1 MATPASPLAASSE
14 PATIDSIMDASIER
28 ASADTS
34 SEDTTELQDAPEPL
48 DEPVEETTDVVDEPV
63 AEETPEPVVEEDE
76 WDEGEIAPD
85 KVTDNGRTLH
95 FSKQKASRMLASHEF
110 AQKVQSVVPG
120 ATPEDLAKHWEH
132 SVVMNEMLSD
142 FDSGDPSR
150 VSKVADFWFGSQS
163 NPKSVEVMAGALM
176 RQLPHTAP
184 QLYQQFQ
191 QQATQG
197 LAQNLYE
204 QALRSGDDTLFTLAQ
219 NLDHRMSGKYL
230 TKDDFQARDPYAEER
245 TRFERERNEF
255 NAMKQR
261 TAQESI
267 QQRVQAIDN
276 DVKGFKAQEIEA
288 GLDRVKEQFK
298 DTPHMKHMVRDLT
311 EKVDEA
317 IAANPTWQRQFD
329 LQKQRAVQDTTGKAA
344 ADLKAMMKNF
354 VGRVVAQHRK
364 GVIESVSG
372 VVLSANQTAHKQAAA
387 TAARREPA
395 GSQAPVQRTSHTQKL
410 RSAKSAD
417 EAWDIAFSRLK

>member
-1 MATPASPLAASSE
+1 METSAPPATSA
-14 PATIDSIMDASIER
+14 PATIDSIMDSAIER

-34 SEDTTELQDAPEPL
+34 SSEDTAVETPELSEEPVV
-48 DEPVEETTDVVDEPV
+48 EETPVEEEPVV
-63 AEETPEPVVEEDE
+63 AEEVAPEPVVEEDE
-76 WDEGEIAPD
+76 WEEGEITPD

-95 FSKQKASRMLASHEF
+95 FTKQKASRMLAAHEF
-110 AQKVQSVVPG
+110 HQKVQSQVPG
-120 ATPEDLAKHWEH
+120 ATPEDLARHYEH

-142 FDSGDPSR
+142 FDSADPSR
-150 VSKVADFWFGSQS
+150 VEKVANFWFGSQS
-163 NPKSVEVMAGALM
+163 NPKSVEVMASTLM

-184 QLYQQFQ
+184 QLYQQFEQ
-191 QQATQG
+191 HAARSYTQA
-197 LAQNLYE
+197 LYE
-204 QALRSGDDTLFTLAQ
+204 EAMQRGDKALLALAQ
-219 NLDHRMSGKYL
+219 NLDFKQRKAFL
-230 TKDDFQARDPYAEER
+230 TEQDFAARDPYAEER
-245 TRFERERNEF
+245 ARFEKERNEF

-267 QQRVQAIDN
+267 QQRAQAIEN
-276 DVKGFKAQEIEA
+276 DVRGFKSQEIEA

-317 IAANPTWQRQFD
+317 IAANPTWQRQFEI
-329 LQKQRAVQDTTGKAA
+329 QKQRAVQDTTGKAA
-344 ADLKAMMKNF
+344 EDLKAMMKNF

-364 GVIESVSG
+364 GVIESVTG
-372 VVLSANQTAHKQAAA
+372 GVLSANQTAHKQAAA
-387 TAARREPA
+387 QAARREPA
-395 GSQAPVQRTSHTQKL
+395 GSQAPVQRVAHAQKL